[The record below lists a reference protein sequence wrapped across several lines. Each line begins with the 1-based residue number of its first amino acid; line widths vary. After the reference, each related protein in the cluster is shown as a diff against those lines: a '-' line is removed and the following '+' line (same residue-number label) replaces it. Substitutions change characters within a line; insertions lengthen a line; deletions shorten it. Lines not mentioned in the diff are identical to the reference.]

1 MIRPARVEKRNRPPK
16 SCEPCRARKLKCD
29 RGLPCDTCIRRVK
42 DCHYASN
49 ADRND
54 KRGGKNESVNERLK
68 TLEDLISS
76 MSQKFVPKDPMASL
90 TLVDDSHSIEDEM
103 TELEAGSGPQ
113 RLTSE
118 GTGTLS
124 GSQVTHADSSHWSS
138 MLENIRAIR
147 DELSPSNSQLQP
159 SSVISSTP
167 ETEPSPAGNHHG
179 QVDLELGS
187 TTPLDLQQILQGL
200 PSRQVCDNLV
210 SHYFR
215 SRHIISP
222 ILHPAKFQQEY
233 ESFWESPEST
243 STVWIGLLFSV
254 LSLAA
259 NICEFTGIGRGSQ
272 NLIPPAR
279 DLSKKTQ
286 ECLILGKYVQADA
299 YGVEALLVHLGSCY
313 MRVKDSDINLWFLMG
328 TMVRLAISK
337 GYHRDPSKLSGYR
350 ISQFEGEMR
359 RRVWVTLFQ
368 IDALL
373 SFQMGLP
380 STIPTEYCDT
390 EMPRNLK
397 YSDLDPE
404 MTELPPSRPLHDS
417 TSILY
422 IIVKASVMSMF
433 KTVVGHT
440 RSLMPPPYDATV
452 ALDGQIRQVYDNLPR
467 NFKYKP
473 LRQSVVDEPGTIMHR
488 VTIEML
494 HLKSIIVLHRQY
506 ITHRQDT
513 RYDFSRHACLEAAFQ
528 ILDRQ
533 VELHEATRPGGQLH
547 DVGRLIPTLT
557 KNDFILAG
565 MVICLDLTIS
575 MKQNASIGGA
585 QGSDDEQF
593 ERSAKAIQQA
603 YQIWESASTTSSE
616 ARIVAHALSSTME
629 RIATGQNIGDNLSS
643 EVLQAS
649 NSRADQDSAF
659 PETLNAT
666 DVMEYVDWTLLDYPF
681 HDPLG
686 EDLDLDLW
694 LTDSA
699 GPSGSFDLI

>member
-1 MIRPARVEKRNRPPK
+1 MIRPVRVEKRNRPPK
-16 SCEPCRARKLKCD
+16 SCEPCRARK
-29 RGLPCDTCIRRVK
+29 
-42 DCHYASN
+42 
-49 ADRND
+49 ND
-54 KRGGKNESVNERLK
+54 KRGGKNEGVNERLK
-68 TLEDLISS
+68 ILEDLISS

-90 TLVDDSHSIEDEM
+90 TLVDDSPLMEDNI
-103 TELEAGSGPQ
+103 TGGELETGSGPH
-113 RLTSE
+113 RATSE

-138 MLENIRAIR
+138 ILENIRAIR
-147 DELSPSNSQLQP
+147 DELSPSSFQLQP

-167 ETEPSPAGNHHG
+167 DTEPSPAGDRPG

-233 ESFWESPEST
+233 EAFWESPEST

-259 NICEFTGIGRGSQ
+259 SICEFTGTGPQ
-272 NLIPPAR
+272 NLIPPAKY
-279 DLSKKTQ
+279 LSKKTQ

-313 MRVKDSDINLWFLMG
+313 MRIKDSDINLWFLMG

-337 GYHRDPSKLSGYR
+337 GYHRDPSKLSGPR
-350 ISQFEGEMR
+350 LSPFEGEMR

-404 MTELPPSRPLHDS
+404 MTELPPSRSLHDS

-433 KTVVGHT
+433 KNVVGHT
-440 RSLMPPPYDATV
+440 RSLTPPPYATTLT
-452 ALDGQIRQVYDNLPR
+452 LDGDIRQVYNNLPQ

-473 LRQSVVDEPGTIMHR
+473 LRKSVVDEPGTIMHR

-513 RYDFSRHACLEAAFQ
+513 QFDFSRRACLEAAFQ

-533 VELHEATRPGGQLH
+533 VELHEATKLGGQLH

-557 KNDFILAG
+557 KNDFILAV
-565 MVICLDLTIS
+565 MVICLDLTITMNQKAS
-575 MKQNASIGGA
+575 MGGV

-603 YQIWESASTTSSE
+603 YQIWEAASTTSSE
-616 ARIVAHALSSTME
+616 ARVVAHALSSTIE
-629 RIATGQNIGDNLSS
+629 RITTGRNTGDDLSS
-643 EVLQAS
+643 ETLQAS
-649 NSRADQDSAF
+649 NPRADQESAL

-681 HDPLG
+681 HDPLS

-699 GPSGSFDLI
+699 GPPSSFDQLF